1 MKTQVVHISA
11 VRPSP
16 KNPRLIKDIKFKKLV
31 QSIKDLPDMLKLRPI
46 VVDENNVILGG
57 NMRYKACIEA
67 GLKEIPIIVAS
78 DMTKEQQD
86 AFVIKDNV
94 SFGEWDW
101 DILGNEFNTVD
112 LADWGVDVW
121 QNEDDISNTTDYS
134 NLDVDSKLERF
145 MEAKIKSLTIPFES
159 DEFEDV
165 VNRLEN
171 LLEKYDCNDYRV
183 LIYKILENEDC

>member
-11 VRPSP
+11 VRPSH

-67 GLKEIPIIVAS
+67 GLKEIPVIVAS

-145 MEAKIKSLTIPFES
+145 MEAKIKSLTIPFEA

-171 LLEKYDCNDYRV
+171 LLEKYDCDDYRV

>member
-11 VRPSP
+11 VRPSH

-145 MEAKIKSLTIPFES
+145 MEAKIKSLTIPFEA

-171 LLEKYDCNDYRV
+171 LLEKYDCDDYRV

>member
-145 MEAKIKSLTIPFES
+145 MEAKIKSLTIPFEA

-171 LLEKYDCNDYRV
+171 LLEKYDCDDYRV